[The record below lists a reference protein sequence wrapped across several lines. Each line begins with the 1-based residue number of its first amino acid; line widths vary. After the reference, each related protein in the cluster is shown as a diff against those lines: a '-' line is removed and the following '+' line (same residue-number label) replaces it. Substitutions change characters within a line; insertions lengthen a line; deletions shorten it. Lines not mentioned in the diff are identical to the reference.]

1 MNIGALIV
9 SVMTFTGDAS
19 QLRSTETEHY
29 HDSKQWHDENAHLM
43 YVGEDHAE
51 DTADEHEDCVE
62 DDWENDTEVWFV

>member
-9 SVMTFTGDAS
+9 SVMSFDGDVS
-19 QLRSTETEHY
+19 QLRSTAIEHY

-51 DTADEHEDCVE
+51 EEHEDCVE
-62 DDWENDTEVWFV
+62 DDWENDTEVWDV